1 MAVQYISIDSTKRLG
16 SELRQAINYGTAFDQ
31 QVVKLKEVMETMID
45 GTDYTR
51 LETEFGL
58 AAGKGET
65 VYNLIAGAVT
75 DVSGTNITQLLIRL
89 G

>member
-16 SELRQAINYGTAFDQ
+16 SELRQAVNYGTAFDQ
-31 QVVKLKEVMETMID
+31 QMGKLKEIMETMID
-45 GTDYTR
+45 GSDYSR

-65 VYNLIAGAVT
+65 VYNL
-75 DVSGTNITQLLIRL
+75 VSGAATDTSGANIHQLLIRL

>member
-1 MAVQYISIDSTKRLG
+1 MAVQYISINSTKRLG
-16 SELRQAINYGTAFDQ
+16 SELRQAVNYGTAFDQ
-31 QVVKLKEVMETMID
+31 QVAKLKELMETMID
-45 GTDYTR
+45 GTDYSR

-65 VYNLIAGAVT
+65 VYNLVTGAAT

>member
-1 MAVQYISIDSTKRLG
+1 MAVQYISVDSTKRLG

-31 QVVKLKEVMETMID
+31 QVAKLKEVMETMID
-45 GTDYTR
+45 GTDYSR

-58 AAGKGET
+58 ATGKGET
-65 VYNLIAGAVT
+65 TYNLVAGAAT
-75 DVSGTNITQLLIRL
+75 DLAGTNINQLLIRL

>member
-1 MAVQYISIDSTKRLG
+1 MAVQYISINSTKRLG
-16 SELRQAINYGTAFDQ
+16 SELRQAVNYGHAFDQ
-31 QVVKLKEVMETMID
+31 SVLKLKEIMETMID
-45 GTDYTR
+45 GTDYSR

-58 AAGKGET
+58 ATGKGET
-65 VYNLIAGAVT
+65 VYNLVTGAVT

>member
-16 SELRQAINYGTAFDQ
+16 SELRQAVNYGAAFDQ
-31 QVVKLKEVMETMID
+31 QVVKLKEIMETMID
-45 GTDYTR
+45 GTDYSR

-58 AAGKGET
+58 ATGKGET
-65 VYNLIAGAVT
+65 VYNLVTGAAT

>member
-1 MAVQYISIDSTKRLG
+1 MAATYIKVDISKRLG
-16 SELRQAINYGTAFDQ
+16 ADLRQTVVHGAEFDERLHR
-31 QVVKLKEVMETMID
+31 LKDVMETMID
-45 GTDYTR
+45 GSDYSR

-65 VYNLIAGAVT
+65 VYNL
-75 DVSGTNITQLLIRL
+75 VSGAATDTSGANIHQLLIRL